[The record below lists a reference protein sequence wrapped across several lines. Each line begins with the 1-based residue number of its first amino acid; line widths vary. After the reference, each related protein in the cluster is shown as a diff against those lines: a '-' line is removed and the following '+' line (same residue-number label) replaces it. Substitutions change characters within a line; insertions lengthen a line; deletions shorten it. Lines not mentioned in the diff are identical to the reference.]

1 MRAERDEVAAILGVL
16 DDAVCILGVGIDA
29 AEAAGIENFKLGGE
43 IIFKVGVLDGADV
56 VAADV
61 QKCADVKRDAAHAAV
76 FERLGRGF
84 HHKVGNAGLV
94 SVFKVLVELEHLG
107 RGDVGLLG
115 ALAVVVVDRGEN
127 GALGHRLRAQPV
139 I

>member
-29 AEAAGIENFKLGGE
+29 AKTAGIENFKLGGE

-61 QKCADVKRDAAHAAV
+61 QKCADVERDAAHAAV

-107 RGDVGLLG
+107 RGDVRFLTYF
-115 ALAVVVVDRGEN
+115 AVVVVDGREN